1 MKSKTEPCL
10 ASKLNTVKTPP
21 RILALD
27 VGDRRIGLAITDPL
41 GLTAQPL
48 FTLHRT
54 TPRADQKAIARF
66 IRQHKVEVLIVG
78 NPLHADGSPSPQAAK
93 AQAFAANLREA
104 HPELTHYLLDER
116 HTTQQAHALL
126 DASGHGPR
134 SAGRSHGKTID
145 RKDLIDQI
153 AATILLESFLSSGKP
168 ALLPDPDLV

>member
-1 MKSKTEPCL
+1 MHP
-10 ASKLNTVKTPP
+10 PP

-27 VGDRRIGLAITDPL
+27 VGDRRIGLAVTDPL

-54 TPRADQKAIARF
+54 TPRADLKSIARF
-66 IRQHKVEVLIVG
+66 IRQHNVEVLVVG
-78 NPLHADGSPSPQAAK
+78 NPLHADGTASPQAAK
-93 AQAFAANLREA
+93 AQAFAADLREA
-104 HPELTHYLLDER
+104 HPTLTHHLLDER

-126 DASGHGPR
+126 DAAGHGPR

-153 AATILLESFLSSGKP
+153 AATILLESFLSGGKP
-168 ALLPDPDLV
+168 ALLPAPDLV

>member
-1 MKSKTEPCL
+1 MQS
-10 ASKLNTVKTPP
+10 PP

-54 TPRADQKAIARF
+54 TPRADLKSIARF
-66 IRQHKVEVLIVG
+66 IRQHNIEVLVVG
-78 NPLHADGSPSPQAAK
+78 NPLHADGTASPQAAK
-93 AQAFAANLREA
+93 AQAFAADLREA
-104 HPELTHYLLDER
+104 HPTLTHYLLDER

-126 DASGHGPR
+126 DAAGHGPR

-153 AATILLESFLSSGKP
+153 AATILLESFLSGGKP

>member
-1 MKSKTEPCL
+1 MQS
-10 ASKLNTVKTPP
+10 PP

-27 VGDRRIGLAITDPL
+27 VGDRRIGLAVTDPL

-54 TPRADQKAIARF
+54 TPRADLKSIARF
-66 IRQHKVEVLIVG
+66 IRQHNIEVLVVG
-78 NPLHADGSPSPQAAK
+78 NPLHADGSASPQAAK
-93 AQAFAANLREA
+93 AQAFAADLRDA
-104 HPELTHYLLDER
+104 HPTLTHHLLDER

-126 DASGHGPR
+126 DAAGHGPR

-153 AATILLESFLSSGKP
+153 AATILLESFLSGGKP

>member
-1 MKSKTEPCL
+1 MHP
-10 ASKLNTVKTPP
+10 PP

-27 VGDRRIGLAITDPL
+27 VGDRRIGLAVTDPL

-54 TPRADQKAIARF
+54 TPRADLKSIARF
-66 IRQHKVEVLIVG
+66 IRQHNVEVLVVG
-78 NPLHADGSPSPQAAK
+78 NPLHADGTASPQAAK
-93 AQAFAANLREA
+93 AQAFAADLRDA
-104 HPELTHYLLDER
+104 HPTLTHHLLDER

-126 DASGHGPR
+126 DAAGHGPR

-153 AATILLESFLSSGKP
+153 AATILLESFLSGGKP

>member
-1 MKSKTEPCL
+1 MQS
-10 ASKLNTVKTPP
+10 PP

-54 TPRADQKAIARF
+54 TPRADLKSIARF
-66 IRQHKVEVLIVG
+66 IRQHNIEVLLVG
-78 NPLHADGSPSPQAAK
+78 NPLHADGSASPQAAK
-93 AQAFAANLREA
+93 AQAFAADLREA
-104 HPELTHYLLDER
+104 HPTLTHYLLDER

-126 DASGHGPR
+126 DAAGHGPR

-153 AATILLESFLSSGKP
+153 AATILLESFLSGGKP

>member
-1 MKSKTEPCL
+1 MQS
-10 ASKLNTVKTPP
+10 PP

-54 TPRADQKAIARF
+54 TPRADLKSIARF
-66 IRQHKVEVLIVG
+66 IRQHNIEVLVVG
-78 NPLHADGSPSPQAAK
+78 NPLHADGSASPQAAK
-93 AQAFAANLREA
+93 AQAFAADLREA
-104 HPELTHYLLDER
+104 HPTLTHHLLDER
-116 HTTQQAHALL
+116 HTSQQAHAVL
-126 DASGHGPR
+126 DAAGHGPR
-134 SAGRSHGKTID
+134 SAGRSHGKAID

-153 AATILLESFLSSGKP
+153 AATILLESFLSGGKP